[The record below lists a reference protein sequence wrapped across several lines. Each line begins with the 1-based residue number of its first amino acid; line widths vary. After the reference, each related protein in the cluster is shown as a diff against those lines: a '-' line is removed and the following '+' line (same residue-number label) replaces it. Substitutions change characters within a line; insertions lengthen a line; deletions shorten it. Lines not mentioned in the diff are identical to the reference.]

1 MNNLVITTD
10 FKGVWLLPNANSELI
25 ITKYTDVI
33 TNSQDEF
40 LKELLG
46 YSFFKELQTA
56 VDVEE
61 PDVIE
66 QKWLNFINGCEYTE
80 NSVLKEFK
88 GLKQLLVKVMWFEII
103 SQGLISIN
111 SNGISVMNTENS
123 ETVDPTMFMMNIW
136 AVITTE
142 INNLYHFLYIS
153 SETYPKVIK
162 SNQLGIKTF
171 I

>member
-10 FKGVWLLPNANSELI
+10 FKGIWVLPNANAELM
-25 ITKYTDVI
+25 ITKYTAVI

-56 VDVEE
+56 VDIED
-61 PDVIE
+61 PAVIE

-80 NSVLKEFK
+80 NSILKEFK
-88 GLKQLLVKVMWFEII
+88 GLNQLLVKAMWFEIT
-103 SQGLISIN
+103 SQGLISIDN
-111 SNGISVMNTENS
+111 NGISVISTENTEQ
-123 ETVDPTMFMMNIW
+123 VDPTFYMMNRW
-136 AVITTE
+136 ANVYADIKD
-142 INNLYHFLYIS
+142 LYHFIDLN
-153 SETYPKVIK
+153 TDVYPQLIK
-162 SNQLGIKTF
+162 STELGIKTF